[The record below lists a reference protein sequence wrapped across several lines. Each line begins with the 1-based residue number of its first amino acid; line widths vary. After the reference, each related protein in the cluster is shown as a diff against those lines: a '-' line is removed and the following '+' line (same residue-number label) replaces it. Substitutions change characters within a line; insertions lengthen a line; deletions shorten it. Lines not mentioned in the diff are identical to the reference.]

1 MRTVTFTASRA
12 ATVVLGALC
21 ARFVPAASAADAAPA
36 PAPRI
41 VHLLAVTDEELG
53 APRPGTTLRSRTLHA
68 APGATVAIQTGDA
81 PKHFHA
87 NSDEIQYVIEG
98 SGTFWL
104 GDTRRDVGPGDL
116 IIIPKGTAHGAS
128 VATTGRFKVLAIK
141 TPPQAAD
148 DVHIVP

>member
-1 MRTVTFTASRA
+1 MRTATFTATLA
-12 ATVVLGALC
+12 ATFVLGVCC
-21 ARFVPAASAADAAPA
+21 ARLVPAASAADAAPV
-36 PAPRI
+36 PRI
-41 VHLLAVTDEELG
+41 VSLTKITDEDLG
-53 APRPGTTLRSRTLHA
+53 APRPGSTLRSQTLHA

-98 SGTFWL
+98 TGTIWL
-104 GDTRRDVGPGDL
+104 GDAKRDVGPGDL
-116 IIIPKGTAHGAS
+116 IIIPKGTTHGAS
-128 VATTGRFKVLAIK
+128 VASSGRFKVLAIK

>member
-1 MRTVTFTASRA
+1 MRTVTFTASLA
-12 ATVVLGALC
+12 ATFVLGALC
-21 ARFVPAASAADAAPA
+21 ARLVPAASAADAAS
-36 PAPRI
+36 APRI

-53 APRPGTTLRSRTLHA
+53 APRPGTTLRSQTLHA
-68 APGATVAIQTGDA
+68 APGATVVIQTGDP
-81 PKHFHA
+81 PKHYHA